1 MSDFAKSFSHLT
13 QSTCLVGGFGVRYSL
28 DKHQTVLFQLRYGS
42 QPPRVRL
49 KRFVRD
55 KQLVVGKYLELVPW
69 LLAYIAV
76 ESRKLA
82 VSGIPHEIFR
92 RVERLMTG
100 PPFDP

>member
-1 MSDFAKSFSHLT
+1 MSDFAKSFSHPT
-13 QSTCLVGGFGVRYSL
+13 QITCLAGGFGVRYTL

-55 KQLVVGKYLELVPW
+55 KQLVVGGYLEQIPW

-82 VSGIPHEIFR
+82 VSGIPREILR
-92 RVERLMTG
+92 RIERLVTG
-100 PPFDP
+100 LPFDP